1 MRYIELNPV
10 RAQGMVDHPSEYPWS
25 SYRCNALGETDRLV
39 MPHQEY
45 KHLGTT
51 NKQRE
56 SAYRQLFHSHISDM
70 TLEAIRE
77 ATNKAWVLGSES
89 FKHRMEKELNRPA
102 VSCGQGGDRKS
113 KAYRQRNHRV

>member
-1 MRYIELNPV
+1 MLYNGVTIENPV
-10 RAQGMVDHPSEYPWS
+10 FLRQKIIIVTLMI
-25 SYRCNALGETDRLV
+25 CM

-51 NKQRE
+51 NEQRE

-77 ATNKAWVLGSES
+77 ATNKAQVLGNDS
-89 FKHRMEKELNRPA
+89 FKNKIEKTLNRPA
-102 VSCGQGGDRKS
+102 VSRGQGGDRKS
-113 KAYRQRNHRV
+113 KAYRQRNLRV